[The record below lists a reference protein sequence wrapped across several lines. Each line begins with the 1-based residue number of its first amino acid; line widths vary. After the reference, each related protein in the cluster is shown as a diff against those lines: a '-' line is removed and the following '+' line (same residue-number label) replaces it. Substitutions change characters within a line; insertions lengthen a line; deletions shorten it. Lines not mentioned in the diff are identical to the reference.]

1 MKSIPPKK
9 EQSEASI
16 LPGWL
21 RRRYAHDL
29 DAEGARLDEEAEA
42 DGIPVGVLAD
52 RRIKAVL
59 AQAGERS
66 ASAATVAAY
75 RRDYALMLEERTT
88 PAEKATTFQH
98 YNRLRSAWR
107 FCEAEAIR
115 AIRLTAER
123 CRKEGDR
130 ERMMKATRQAVGR
143 AIIYERMFLDDDRPT
158 WGEKAKAIRAKGE
171 VIKSKSKRAAG
182 RSAPTPDELLVALG
196 KQRRR
201 AGRVDVLAAV
211 ISVFGCRPAELK
223 NGVLL
228 AVDGDGVS
236 ATIRGAKVDAMR
248 GQPSRLLVVDRSR
261 RGNSGVAVDVL
272 RDEVR
277 AGRCLV
283 SASDNDLRAL
293 RRSLSAIQPGLSPYA
308 YRHARASD
316 AKSSGDTASV
326 AAWLGHRSDKT
337 QKHYGHRQSSRG
349 VVRIKAAR
357 AARPVRAVKQL
368 PALRR
373 HAGSMS
379 AAVAALDMV
388 PSTVRVRRPRLRR

>member
-123 CRKEGDR
+123 CRKKE
-130 ERMMKATRQAVGR
+130 
-143 AIIYERMFLDDDRPT
+143 
-158 WGEKAKAIRAKGE
+158 
-171 VIKSKSKRAAG
+171 
-182 RSAPTPDELLVALG
+182 
-196 KQRRR
+196 
-201 AGRVDVLAAV
+201 
-211 ISVFGCRPAELK
+211 
-223 NGVLL
+223 
-228 AVDGDGVS
+228 
-236 ATIRGAKVDAMR
+236 
-248 GQPSRLLVVDRSR
+248 
-261 RGNSGVAVDVL
+261 
-272 RDEVR
+272 
-277 AGRCLV
+277 
-283 SASDNDLRAL
+283 
-293 RRSLSAIQPGLSPYA
+293 
-308 YRHARASD
+308 
-316 AKSSGDTASV
+316 TAN
-326 AAWLGHRSDKT
+326 A
-337 QKHYGHRQSSRG
+337 
-349 VVRIKAAR
+349 
-357 AARPVRAVKQL
+357 
-368 PALRR
+368 
-373 HAGSMS
+373 
-379 AAVAALDMV
+379 
-388 PSTVRVRRPRLRR
+388 